1 MEYNIIEIV
10 DDDMGGYL
18 VEQDGKVEKIQE
30 IDAKVGLTEVKQEES
45 QAKTQ
50 AIVEPVA
57 ETAASKAE
65 NELIQESPSVPDTI

>member
-30 IDAKVGLTEVKQEES
+30 IDAKVGLAEVKQEES

-65 NELIQESPSVPDTI
+65 NELIQESPSVTDTI